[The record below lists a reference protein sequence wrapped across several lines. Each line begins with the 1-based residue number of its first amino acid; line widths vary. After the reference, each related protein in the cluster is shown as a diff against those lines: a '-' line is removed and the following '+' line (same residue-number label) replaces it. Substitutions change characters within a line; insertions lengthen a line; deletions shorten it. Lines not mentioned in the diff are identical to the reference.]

1 MGDLHAVKSVLSS
14 FSGGGGGPGGGGE
27 ASAQQESNSQKKN
40 PSDQNTDTVSALVNF
55 APNGANTCNN
65 FIWTSSYKCCHSF
78 ETFHLIQWLSLSEL
92 TFFCVLVLFKASENG
107 HKEVVSHLIAAG
119 ADGRIHPVT
128 KYSPLYI
135 G

>member
-14 FSGGGGGPGGGGE
+14 FSGGGGGPGGSGE

-65 FIWTSSYKCCHSF
+65 
-78 ETFHLIQWLSLSEL
+78 LILMIKL
-92 TFFCVLVLFKASENG
+92 
-107 HKEVVSHLIAAG
+107 
-119 ADGRIHPVT
+119 
-128 KYSPLYI
+128 
-135 G
+135 